1 MVLQLILGP
10 IWFFLWSCK
19 QPVVARSST
28 DAEYRTLAHVS
39 AELLWVHTMLTKP
52 SVPFTSSFLLLWQPI
67 CCSLTHN
74 PIFHGRTVHME
85 IDVFFVQEKVLEKH
99 LTVQHILVD
108 DQWAG
113 ILTKP
118 VSNSKFLLLRPKL
131 NVTAPTLSSQQP
143 WSWGV

>member
-1 MVLQLILGP
+1 
-10 IWFFLWSCK
+10 
-19 QPVVARSST
+19 
-28 DAEYRTLAHVS
+28 
-39 AELLWVHTMLTKP
+39 
-52 SVPFTSSFLLLWQPI
+52 
-67 CCSLTHN
+67 
-74 PIFHGRTVHME
+74 ME

-143 WSWGV
+143 